1 MATKEN
7 KGIIY
12 LKGFKNESLENV
24 IDYWVLMNRNQV
36 KIELLT
42 VTDNPVILHAINL
55 IKKELNKEAIS

>member
-1 MATKEN
+1 MAKKEN
-7 KGIIY
+7 KGIIF

-55 IKKELNKEAIS
+55 IKKELKKEAIS

>member
-1 MATKEN
+1 MAKKEN
-7 KGIIY
+7 KGIIF